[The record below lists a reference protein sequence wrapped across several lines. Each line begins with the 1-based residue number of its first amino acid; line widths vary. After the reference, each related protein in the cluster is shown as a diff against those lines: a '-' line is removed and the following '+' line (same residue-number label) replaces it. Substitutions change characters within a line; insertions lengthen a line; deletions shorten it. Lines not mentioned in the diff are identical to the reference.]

1 VSFLDSEELKELES
15 CLEEVRNVMQKSE
28 EEYRDTKT

>member
-1 VSFLDSEELKELES
+1 MIFFDCEELKDLES
-15 CLEEVRNVMQKSE
+15 CLEDVRNVMQKSE

>member
-1 VSFLDSEELKELES
+1 MSFPDSEELKELEG

-28 EEYRDTKT
+28 ETTDTKT

>member
-1 VSFLDSEELKELES
+1 MSFLDTEELKELEC

-28 EEYRDTKT
+28 EVTRNTKT